1 MGGGGGGM
9 RSPAPLAPWRYNS
22 KVQGGR
28 DKRELQR
35 AGDPGLTS
43 GRGGVVREGAGP
55 ELGPPLS
62 VSGAPGD
69 ASVTSLRW
77 QPPPPARCVSDA
89 DTFAL
94 WDVATCDVWRAPQVF
109 TQAEVP
115 ERQHRGL
122 DSERFLPAPSA
133 ELNPAWVLDPCSP
146 DPVPSSLHC
155 RSSRHRLGPGMPG
168 VSARGLSYEERRQ
181 LAVNLTRVVT
191 LYRSI
196 LDAYIIVRPQGCGW
210 GAPPG
215 CVVDRCSRQE
225 RIWRVSVWS
234 LLI

>member
-22 KVQGGR
+22 KIQGGR

-77 QPPPPARCVSDA
+77 QPPPP
-89 DTFAL
+89 
-94 WDVATCDVWRAPQVF
+94 P
-109 TQAEVP
+109 
-115 ERQHRGL
+115 
-122 DSERFLPAPSA
+122 
-133 ELNPAWVLDPCSP
+133 
-146 DPVPSSLHC
+146 
-155 RSSRHRLGPGMPG
+155 PG
-168 VSARGLSYEERRQ
+168 VSPTLTPSRYGTSRPVTSGGRLKSSPRLKSRKGSIGGWILSAFF
-181 LAVNLTRVVT
+181 LLRV
-191 LYRSI
+191 
-196 LDAYIIVRPQGCGW
+196 QN
-210 GAPPG
+210 
-215 CVVDRCSRQE
+215 
-225 RIWRVSVWS
+225 
-234 LLI
+234 